1 MSVVH
6 REVVNIES
14 ETLEYIKK
22 FKTKNKKS
30 TSSACHLTLF

>member
-1 MSVVH
+1 MLVVH

-22 FKTKNKKS
+22 FKIKIENLHQQHVT
-30 TSSACHLTLF
+30 